1 MEGST
6 ATVDTVVTA
15 ITGMAT
21 TVSNA
26 ALGLIADIL
35 PILAPIVAALIIAS
49 LGYRLVKRF
58 SN

>member
-1 MEGST
+1 MEGSA

>member
-1 MEGST
+1 MEGS
-6 ATVDTVVTA
+6 ANTVDTVVTA

-21 TVSNA
+21 TVADS

-35 PILAPIVAALIIAS
+35 PILAPIVAALIIAQ

>member
-1 MEGST
+1 MEGSAT
-6 ATVDTVVTA
+6 TVDTVVTA

>member
-6 ATVDTVVTA
+6 NTVDTVVTA
-15 ITGMAT
+15 ITGMAS
-21 TVSNA
+21 TVA
-26 ALGLIADIL
+26 DAGLGLIAQIL
-35 PILAPIVAALIIAS
+35 PILAPIVAALIVAS

>member
-1 MEGST
+1 MEGS
-6 ATVDTVVTA
+6 ANTVDTVVTA